1 MILSLLLRLQF
12 FLSAYKN
19 DQTLKMRGRCIEEF
33 EHEKLGKSLRQ
44 RTWRILRNQT
54 LFRRM
59 VLSSQRKY
67 IPRHAS
73 RRFSLDSKFAA
84 MKSTLGKSP
93 ILKDTSNI
101 VLQTGSFSLDRK
113 YSL

>member
-1 MILSLLLRLQF
+1 MWEYL
-12 FLSAYKN
+12 KN
-19 DQTLKMRGRCIEEF
+19 
-33 EHEKLGKSLRQ
+33 EKWGKSLRQ

-93 ILKDTSNI
+93 ILKDMLNI
-101 VLQTGSFSLDRK
+101 LKITGSV
-113 YSL
+113 

>member
-1 MILSLLLRLQF
+1 MC
-12 FLSAYKN
+12 
-19 DQTLKMRGRCIEEF
+19 G
-33 EHEKLGKSLRQ
+33 KLGKSLRQ

-93 ILKDTSNI
+93 ILKDTPNRKFLI
-101 VLQTGSFSLDRK
+101 PPEVDRNDRK
-113 YSL
+113 S